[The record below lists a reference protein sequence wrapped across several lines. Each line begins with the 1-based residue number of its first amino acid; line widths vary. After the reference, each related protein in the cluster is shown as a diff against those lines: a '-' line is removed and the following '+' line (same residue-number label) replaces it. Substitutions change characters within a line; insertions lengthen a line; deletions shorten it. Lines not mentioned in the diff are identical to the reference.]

1 MSLEMRCF
9 ECSPFSRGSLS
20 HLIIL
25 SNETWFYVGLF
36 CFNNGLAEKITEP
49 LQQSRAKLSIELP

>member
-1 MSLEMRCF
+1 MSLEMRRF

-25 SNETWFYVGLF
+25 SNETWFYLALF
-36 CFNNGLAEKITEP
+36 CFNNELAEKITET
-49 LQQSRAKLSIELP
+49 LQQSRAKLCIKLP